1 MVELTPIRACK
12 SLLKVFPP
20 LCCFPCHFTMGRMM
34 SSSKLYPLSID
45 FLKASI

>member
-20 LCCFPCHFTMGRMM
+20 LCCFPCHFTM
-34 SSSKLYPLSID
+34 SSSKLYPLNID

>member
-20 LCCFPCHFTMGRMM
+20 LCCFPCHFTM

-45 FLKASI
+45 FLKPSI